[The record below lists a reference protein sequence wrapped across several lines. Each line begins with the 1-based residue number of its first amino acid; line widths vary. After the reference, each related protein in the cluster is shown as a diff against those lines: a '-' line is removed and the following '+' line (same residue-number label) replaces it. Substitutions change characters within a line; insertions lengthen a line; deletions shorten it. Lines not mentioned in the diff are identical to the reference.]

1 MKKSLRSILIS
12 AAICFGLGSG
22 TATAGIFDGQT
33 VNYQYFY
40 SDLTAPYTSAG
51 NGNYVVD
58 SSIEISNVVDGFG
71 TIDFSGDGF
80 TVSFTNGSSFSTA
93 PFNGF
98 VVSDIF
104 STIDSFTSFKLI
116 SNDGLLGTPT
126 LDFGENQ
133 LYVNWQGLNFGG
145 GNLVFTV
152 NSDITISPVPEPETY
167 AMLVTGLGLLGFTA
181 RRRMITG

>member
-1 MKKSLRSILIS
+1 MKKSLRSMMIS

-40 SDLTAPYTSAG
+40 PDLTTPYTYAG
-51 NGNYVVD
+51 NGSYLVD
-58 SSIEISNVVDGFG
+58 SNIEISNVVDGYG
-71 TIDFSGDGF
+71 TIDFSGDSF
-80 TVSFTNGSSFSTA
+80 VVSFTNGSSFSTG

-98 VVSDIF
+98 VISDIF
-104 STIDSFTSFKLI
+104 STMDSFTSFKLI
-116 SNDGLLGTPT
+116 SNDGLLGTPI
-126 LDFGENQ
+126 LDFDENH

-152 NSDITISPVPEPETY
+152 NHDINISPVPEPETY
-167 AMLVTGLGLLGFTA
+167 AMLIVGLGLLGFTT
-181 RRRMITG
+181 RRKMIIG